1 MRKPYLKR
9 KIIISHLRECLDTS
23 IHDSSVYMEMQT
35 KREREREIS
44 RENKNYYY
52 MMKKDVR

>member
-23 IHDSSVYMEMQT
+23 IHDSTVYMEMQT

-44 RENKNYYY
+44 TENKNYYY